1 MRRSH
6 PGGFGGSP
14 RAAGFDFDRL
24 NPWYFPSSEDY
35 GRRLAAAGFVVE
47 TIVLFPRPT
56 PLPGEMSDWLKT
68 FALSFTAAVAPED
81 RGAFLDEVQE
91 WLRPDLCD
99 DQGQWTADYTRL
111 RFRAVKPAP

>member
-1 MRRSH
+1 
-6 PGGFGGSP
+6 
-14 RAAGFDFDRL
+14 
-24 NPWYFPSSEDY
+24 
-35 GRRLAAAGFVVE
+35 
-47 TIVLFPRPT
+47 
-56 PLPGEMSDWLKT
+56 MSDWLKT